1 MTTRLLEFLSLWF
14 DQTILA
20 NCVTAMLI
28 FLGPIFW
35 QKESKTTKGL
45 EPLTFGL
52 PVRHATS
59 IPQRISF

>member
-1 MTTRLLEFLSLWF
+1 MYVYYISIARLLEFLSLWF

-35 QKESKTTKGL
+35 QNILKKVFN
-45 EPLTFGL
+45 LTI
-52 PVRHATS
+52 T
-59 IPQRISF
+59 